1 MSKPVRIISED
12 YDLGKLGDTVT
23 VENEEYLQALYVAG
37 AVEDADAPNSLEA
50 AYTEDGRNLADL
62 NVEDTLTA
70 LAEGSVTREMLVEAE
85 NKRKQPRSSILKALE
100 AE

>member
-23 VENEEYLQALYVAG
+23 ISNDEYLQALYVAG
-37 AVEDADAPNSLEA
+37 AVEDADGPNSLEA
-50 AYTEDGRNLADL
+50 VYTEDGRNLADL
-62 NVEDTLTA
+62 NVEDTLAA
-70 LAEGSVTREMLVEAE
+70 LQDGSVTRELVLESE
-85 NKRKQPRSSILKALE
+85 NKREKPRASVVKALE